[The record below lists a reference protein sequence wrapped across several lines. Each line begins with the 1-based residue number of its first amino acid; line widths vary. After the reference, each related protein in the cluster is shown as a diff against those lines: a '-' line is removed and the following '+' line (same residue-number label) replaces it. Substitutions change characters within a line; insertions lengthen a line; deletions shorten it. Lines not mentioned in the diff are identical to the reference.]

1 MGSLAGTPR
10 RRQRL
15 AALDELERRREMSRR
30 IEELFLERLGQ
41 VVLKGIPT
49 ETSVS
54 ASVLLPRTQPL
65 AFRRDSRDRTE
76 P

>member
-1 MGSLAGTPR
+1 
-10 RRQRL
+10 
-15 AALDELERRREMSRR
+15 MSRR
-30 IEELFLERLGQ
+30 IEELFLEQIGW

-65 AFRRDSRDRTE
+65 AFRQDSRDSTE